1 MPLLRD
7 PHARDISAY
16 EPEPVTVGYGADVV
30 GRGDLGNQIVRIVSR
45 ALREANDAGIP
56 RAEVARRMTEYL
68 GREVKV
74 ASIHK
79 WVSAAAVE
87 HRIPLDAFA
96 ALVHATG
103 QHDLLGHLPGL
114 FGYAV
119 VPLGYVDMIEL
130 QQLDEHAKKIAER
143 KANLQAKIKVGR
155 R

>member
-7 PHARDISAY
+7 PHTRDLSAY

-30 GRGDLGNQIVRIVSR
+30 GRGDLGAQIVRIVSR
-45 ALREANDAGIP
+45 ALRDARAAGVS
-56 RAEVARRMTEYL
+56 RAEVARLMTEYL
-68 GREVKV
+68 GRDVKV
-74 ASIHK
+74 ATLDK
-79 WVSAAAVE
+79 WVSAAAPE
-87 HRIPLDAFA
+87 RNIPLDAFA

-130 QQLDEHAKKIAER
+130 QQLEEHARKIAER
-143 KANLQAKIKVGR
+143 KANLQAKIKGGR